1 MSRPQRAP
9 RRKAENANIET
20 KLQKELEKLKKKL
33 NAGHELRVVW
43 LPTPSSKL
51 SGEVKDHVIYI
62 YEPDEN
68 KAIETLRHEYI
79 DYLISQAI
87 EPYKTAAN
95 TFIKLL
101 NETAYEKKEEVINA
115 LLKLL

>member
-9 RRKAENANIET
+9 RRKAENTNIEA
-20 KLQKELEKLKKKL
+20 KLQKKLERLKKKL
-33 NAGHELRVVW
+33 NIGHELRVVW

-79 DYLISQAI
+79 DYLVSQAI

-95 TFIKLL
+95 AFIKLL
-101 NETAYEKKEEVINA
+101 NETAYKKKEEVVDA